1 MTAPRATY
9 EVDGAAIRKL
19 RMARGIQIA
28 DLARNA
34 RITRSYL
41 SRLETGVRRQMRPPT
56 YSALRNALGIPAED
70 EQLLAPSE
78 PNTE

>member
-1 MTAPRATY
+1 
-9 EVDGAAIRKL
+9 
-19 RMARGIQIA
+19 MARGIKIA

-34 RITRSYL
+34 RITPNYL

-56 YSALRNALGIPAED
+56 YTALRTALGLDAD
-70 EQLLAPSE
+70 DDQLLARSE

>member
-9 EVDGAAIRKL
+9 EVDGAAIRRV
-19 RMARGIQIA
+19 RMSRGIQIA

-34 RITRSYL
+34 HITRSYL

-56 YSALRNALGIPAED
+56 YTALRTALGVDAD
-70 EQLLAPSE
+70 DGQLLAPSE

>member
-56 YSALRNALGIPAED
+56 YTALRTALGISADD
-70 EQLLAPSE
+70 EQLLAQSE

>member
-9 EVDGAAIRKL
+9 EVDGAAIRTI

-28 DLARNA
+28 DLARTA

-56 YSALRNALGIPAED
+56 YTALRTALGIQADD
-70 EQLLAPSE
+70 EQLLAPRDTD
-78 PNTE
+78 TE

>member
-19 RMARGIQIA
+19 RMSRGIQIV
-28 DLARNA
+28 DLARSA

-41 SRLETGVRRQMRPPT
+41 QRLETGVRRQMRPPT
-56 YSALRNALGIPAED
+56 YTALRTALGIDAD
-70 EQLLAPSE
+70 DTQLLVTDE
-78 PNTE
+78 PDTE

>member
-19 RMARGIQIA
+19 RMERGIKIA

-56 YSALRNALGIPAED
+56 YTALRTALGIETDD
-70 EQLLAPSE
+70 EQLLAHGE
-78 PNTE
+78 PETE

>member
-1 MTAPRATY
+1 
-9 EVDGAAIRKL
+9 
-19 RMARGIQIA
+19 MARGMKIA

-34 RITRSYL
+34 GITRSYL

-56 YSALRNALGIPAED
+56 YTALRTAFGIDAD
-70 EQLLAPSE
+70 DHQLLAHGE

>member
-9 EVDGAAIRKL
+9 EVDGAAIRRL

-28 DLARNA
+28 DLARTA

-41 SRLETGVRRQMRPPT
+41 TRLETGVRRQMRPPT
-56 YSALRNALGIPAED
+56 YLALRTALGIDAND
-70 EQLLAPSE
+70 TQLLAQRE

>member
-9 EVDGAAIRKL
+9 EVDGTAIRKF

-28 DLARNA
+28 DLARTA
-34 RITRSYL
+34 RISRSYL
-41 SRLETGVRRQMRPPT
+41 QRLETGARRQMRPPT
-56 YSALRNALGIPAED
+56 YTALRTALGIDAD
-70 EQLLAPSE
+70 DDQLLAKSE